1 MELSEQEFDLLR
13 SYIHNLCGIAIP
25 NDKSYLIHQRLEH
38 VVEAAGCKSFG
49 EFYRKLKQSPIPK
62 IEEQIINTITT
73 NETSFFRD
81 VHPFT
86 AFKEYILPRLG
97 EIIRERKKRDA
108 SKKGSKV
115 SIWSAGAS
123 TGQEPYSLAILIH
136 EYATAN
142 SLLGIS
148 MEDFGLLATDVS
160 SETLSKAVAGE
171 YNEMEIK
178 RGLSPDLMTKYFTR
192 NGTDW
197 VVNSSIRFMV
207 EFRQVNLVKPFA
219 MLGGHDVILCRN
231 VLIYFDNNA
240 KVRML
245 DQFYD
250 ILPDGGFLILGASE
264 NLYGVTDKFEP
275 VKYGETLIYKKLG

>member
-1 MELSEQEFDLLR
+1 MEISVQEFDLLR
-13 SYIHNLCGIAIP
+13 LYIHSLCGITIP
-25 NDKSYLIHQRLEH
+25 DDKSYLIQQRLEP
-38 VVEAAGCKSFG
+38 VVAAAGCNGFG
-49 EFYRKLKQSPIPK
+49 EFYRKLKQSPLPK
-62 IEEQIINTITT
+62 IEEQIINSITT

-108 SKKGSKV
+108 YRKGPKV
-115 SIWSAGAS
+115 AIWSAGAS

-178 RGLSPDLMTKYFTR
+178 RGLSPDLMEKYFIQS
-192 NGTDW
+192 GTGK
-197 VVNSSIRFMV
+197 ITTCLFLG
-207 EFRQVNLVKPFA
+207 QALVRE
-219 MLGGHDVILCRN
+219 G
-231 VLIYFDNNA
+231 
-240 KVRML
+240 
-245 DQFYD
+245 
-250 ILPDGGFLILGASE
+250 
-264 NLYGVTDKFEP
+264 
-275 VKYGETLIYKKLG
+275 